1 MTFALF
7 ATNSGGNTVAGP
19 MTNSVTGVT
28 NGLLAVML
36 DFGNSVFTGSNL
48 WLEIGVRTN
57 GAASFTTLSPRQP
70 ILPMPYAIMANSAS
84 NLLGTLPLAQLGAG
98 TASISIS
105 GSAVTAANGVVTT
118 GNYADPGWITSLAGS
133 KISGNISGNAITA
146 TTASNVVSGIAITNA
161 FITNSVFAGN
171 GFGLTNLNATNLVG
185 TIPDARLSTN
195 VALLNGTNVF
205 TGTNTFAGVLIATN
219 WNNLIYGTFAGNG
232 GGLTNIYAT
241 NLVGTIPDARLSTNV
256 AMLNGT
262 NLFTGTNTFAGVTV
276 LTNWNNLIYGTFTGN
291 GGGLTNIYA
300 TNLVGTIPDARLS
313 TNVAMLNGTN
323 LFTGTNTFAGVTV
336 LTNWNNLIYGT
347 FAGNGGGLTNI
358 YATNLVG
365 TIPDARLSTNVA
377 LLNGT
382 NMFTGTNTFAGV
394 TVLTNWN
401 NLIYG
406 TFAGNGGGLTNLNA
420 TNLVGT
426 IPDARLST
434 NVATLNGTNLF
445 TGTNTFAGVTVLT
458 NWNNVYNGAFAGN
471 GGGLTNLPGSNPNTA
486 FLSSNQMFIASNTFN
501 GVVTATNV
509 NNQISGTFRGNGFG
523 LTNLNTTNLVGTISN
538 SALPANISISGT
550 NVIAPLTVAPRVPV
564 SALGSAGTA
573 TSPDAVVV
581 AGRYA
586 YVVNR
591 ADNTL
596 KVVDVSNSNGPTGGP
611 VIVGSATTGTGSGP
625 NYIAVAGR
633 FAYVVNMIG
642 NTLQIF
648 DVNNPANPVLAGS
661 AGTGNGPSCVAV
673 AGRYAYV
680 VVNGSPNATLQIFDV
695 GDPTNPM
702 MMGSAPTGPGPI
714 SVAVSGRY
722 AYVVNQGAIG
732 LQAFDVSSAGSPVI
746 VGAAPTGSGP
756 ISVAMAGRYAYVV
769 TQPASLQVFDVSNPG
784 LMSLVGFVGTGNSP
798 MSVAVSGRFACVV
811 NGAGNTLQTFDLGGP
826 MSSSWKPGLS
836 KPVLCK
842 RATRS
847 RWAITWMCAGA

>member
-276 LTNWNNLIYGTFTGN
+276 LTNWNNLIYGTFT
-291 GGGLTNIYA
+291 
-300 TNLVGTIPDARLS
+300 
-313 TNVAMLNGTN
+313 
-323 LFTGTNTFAGVTV
+323 
-336 LTNWNNLIYGT
+336 
-347 FAGNGGGLTNI
+347 GNGGGLTNI